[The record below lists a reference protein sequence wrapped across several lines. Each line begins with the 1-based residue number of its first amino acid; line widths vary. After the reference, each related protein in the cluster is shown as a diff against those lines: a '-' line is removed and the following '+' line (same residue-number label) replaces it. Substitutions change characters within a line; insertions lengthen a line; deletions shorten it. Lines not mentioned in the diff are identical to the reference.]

1 MEVTST
7 SLREKVQRKKYMGE
21 WGPRSRHVRVTMARF
36 PRMVSTYINRMKANR
51 KDWNLVQMRKPEE
64 NKLPDDAEATHGT

>member
-7 SLREKVQRKKYMGE
+7 SLRETLQRKKYMGE

-36 PRMVSTYINRMKANR
+36 PRMVSTYINRMKANEG
-51 KDWNLVQMRKPEE
+51 LE
-64 NKLPDDAEATHGT
+64 LGTDEKTLGEQTP